1 MPLTPQQI
9 EEMDKLTGLSAP
21 ATTSKT
27 GAARFAE
34 LEKLTPTKPTLA
46 SKLSER
52 VGNVK
57 TAISQ
62 SVEAGKDNSPQNYS
76 SGATKMINAGASIPG
91 QALGAVGDV
100 IGTGIE
106 ATGLDKPIAQI
117 AKPIIESEPI
127 KKVTEF
133 YQSLPKE
140 TQDLLAN
147 VTNIA
152 SIIPGVKGGQIVK
165 DVAKTGIVTTGEVAK
180 NGLEAAANLGGG
192 LGKKAIDFISADPEK
207 KVATILKESKP
218 EDVTKYASI
227 AEKAASD
234 PRVAT
239 PFEVVG
245 NKLGDATKII
255 RDKAKEIAQQKKQ
268 IIEKNDVGGKQFIS
282 EIDNAVS
289 KFQKL
294 ANKYPEAQKFV
305 DALKGKV
312 TKLDADTAI
321 DDLQDILYTGS
332 QNMTIPTGSRLA
344 QQAKGILGE
353 FNGKLKASLP
363 KEYTA
368 LNDEYGKIA
377 QHLGTINRSL
387 GEVVDGVPLRGASL
401 IKQFFSPS
409 GTKSKEIFDFV
420 KQQTNGEID
429 LAKDA
434 TLAKF
439 TMELFD
445 DPRARS
451 LLQGISDIPTTVT
464 GAVGKVVEKLGGEK
478 LQGAMR
484 ESTLKKAKEISS
496 PK

>member
-34 LEKLTPTKPTLA
+34 LEKMSGNP
-46 SKLSER
+46 
-52 VGNVK
+52 VGQYGAGFLK
-57 TAISQ
+57 GAIKGTVGTTQ
-62 SVEAGKDNSPQNYS
+62 ELGKDVLGLANKGVEKVTGIKLPEPQGLELAQPQTPLEEK
-76 SGATKMINAGASIPG
+76 GAT
-91 QALGAVGDV
+91 V
-100 IGTGIE
+100 
-106 ATGLDKPIAQI
+106 
-117 AKPIIESEPI
+117 
-127 KKVTEF
+127 
-133 YQSLPKE
+133 
-140 TQDLLAN
+140 
-147 VTNIA
+147 
-152 SIIPGVKGGQIVK
+152 
-165 DVAKTGIVTTGEVAK
+165 GEVASYALPLAGEAVGAVK
-180 NGLEAAANLGGG
+180 LGAKVGTALAKDGLEAVTNLGGG
-192 LGKKAIDFISADPEK
+192 LGKKAVDFISADPEK

-218 EDVTKYASI
+218 EDVTRYASI

-245 NKLGDATKII
+245 NKLGDATKVI

-282 EIDNAVS
+282 EIDDAVS

-363 KEYTA
+363 KEYTT

-484 ESTLKKAKEISS
+484 ESTLKKAKEISL